1 MLLFVL
7 AYIGGVLTIASPCI
21 LPVLPFVFAR
31 ADQPFLRR
39 GLPMLLG
46 MAATFAIIATLAAV
60 GGGWAVQAN
69 EYGRYAAIALLALFG
84 VTLLFPELS
93 DRLTRPLVA
102 VGGRLSESADRN
114 EHAGGVWPS
123 LLRGVWPSLLLGV
136 ATGLLWA
143 PCAGPVLGLILTGAA
158 LEGANVQTTLLLLA
172 YAAGAATSLAL
183 ALLVG
188 GRVFAA
194 MKRSLGA
201 GEWVRRGLGAAVL
214 VAVVAIAFGVDTGFL
229 TQVSLANTASLEQSL
244 VDRFRPA
251 GGRVDAKPQSSTVM
265 AGGAM
270 MSANPSMAMSAKPQ
284 SMAMSADPGGRQGG
298 EASSS
303 TVMAGGAMMSA
314 NPSMAMT
321 AKPRSMAMSAD
332 PGGRQGGDASSST
345 VMAGGAMMSA
355 NPSMAITAK
364 PQSMAMSADPGAMMK
379 AAPAAASENLPVEG
393 ALPSLSGAVEWLNSP
408 PLTAESLKGKVVL
421 VDFWTYSCI
430 NCLRSIPYVRAWAQK
445 YKDQGL
451 VVIGVHAPEFPFEK
465 NIDNV
470 KNAVA
475 RLKIDYPVAIDNDYA
490 IWRAFSNEY
499 WPADY
504 FIDAEGRIR
513 HHFFGEGDYAQSE
526 IAIQE
531 LLAEAGKRDLPAS
544 VVAVNATGAEAAS
557 DEPDVK
563 SPETYI
569 GYTRAENFASP
580 GGAVSDATHDYSL
593 ADLELNHWGLAGDW
607 KVGGEYATLAKKDG
621 AISFR
626 FHARDLHLV
635 LGPGA
640 DGAPVRF
647 RVTVDGAAP
656 GESHG
661 ADVNADGEGVVTE
674 NRLYQLVRQTG
685 PIVDRTFTIQFLDPD
700 VQAYAFT
707 FG

>member
-1 MLLFVL
+1 MLLFAL

-114 EHAGGVWPS
+114 EHAG
-123 LLRGVWPSLLLGV
+123 GVWPSLLLGV

-270 MSANPSMAMSAKPQ
+270 MSANPSMAM
-284 SMAMSADPGGRQGG
+284 
-298 EASSS
+298 
-303 TVMAGGAMMSA
+303 
-314 NPSMAMT
+314 
-321 AKPRSMAMSAD
+321 
-332 PGGRQGGDASSST
+332 
-345 VMAGGAMMSA
+345 
-355 NPSMAITAK
+355 TAK

-379 AAPAAASENLPVEG
+379 AVPAAASENLPVEG

-569 GYTRAENFASP
+569 GYMRAENFTSP
-580 GGAVSDATHDYSL
+580 GGAVSDAAHDYSL
-593 ADLELNHWGLAGDW
+593 VDLKLNHWGLAGDW

-635 LGPGA
+635 L
-640 DGAPVRF
+640 
-647 RVTVDGAAP
+647 
-656 GESHG
+656 S
-661 ADVNADGEGVVTE
+661 
-674 NRLYQLVRQTG
+674 LL
-685 PIVDRTFTIQFLDPD
+685 
-700 VQAYAFT
+700 
-707 FG
+707 

>member
-1 MLLFVL
+1 MFLFLL
-7 AYIGGVLTIASPCI
+7 AYIGGVLTILSPCI

-39 GLPMLLG
+39 GLPLLLG
-46 MAATFAIIATLAAV
+46 MAATFAVIATLAAV

-102 VGGRLSESADRN
+102 LGGRLSESADRN
-114 EHAGGVWPS
+114 EHAGS
-123 LLRGVWPSLLLGV
+123 VWPSLLLGV

-158 LEGANVQTTLLLLA
+158 LQGANVQTTLLLLA

-201 GEWVRRGLGAAVL
+201 GEWIRRGLGAAVL
-214 VAVVAIAFGVDTGFL
+214 VAVVAIALGLDTGFL
-229 TQVSLANTASLEQSL
+229 TQISLANTASLEQSL
-244 VDRFRPA
+244 VDRFHPA
-251 GGRVDAKPQSSTVM
+251 GGRVDATPSSSVVM
-265 AGGAM
+265 AGGGAMMMSGNAPTMAMNADPAGKGGAEPPSSVVTPGGGAM
-270 MSANPSMAMSAKPQ
+270 MSANAPTMAMN
-284 SMAMSADPGGRQGG
+284 
-298 EASSS
+298 
-303 TVMAGGAMMSA
+303 A
-314 NPSMAMT
+314 NPA
-321 AKPRSMAMSAD
+321 
-332 PGGRQGGDASSST
+332 
-345 VMAGGAMMSA
+345 
-355 NPSMAITAK
+355 
-364 PQSMAMSADPGAMMK
+364 AMMK
-379 AAPAAASENLPVEG
+379 AAPSAGAAENLPVEG
-393 ALPSLSGAVEWLNSP
+393 MLPPLLGAVQWLNSP

-430 NCLRSIPYVRAWAQK
+430 NCLRSIPYVRAWAEK

-470 KNAVA
+470 KSAVA

-490 IWRAFSNEY
+490 IWRAFNNEY

-513 HHFFGEGDYAQSE
+513 HHYFGEGDYAESE
-526 IAIQE
+526 KVIQQ
-531 LLAEAGKRDLPAS
+531 LLAEAGKGNLPAKVVS
-544 VVAVNATGAEAAS
+544 VSATGAEAAS
-557 DEPDVK
+557 DEADVK

-580 GGAVSDATHDYSL
+580 GGAVSDAAHDYSV
-593 ADLELNHWGLAGDW
+593 ADLKLNDWGLAGAW
-607 KVGGEYATLAKKDG
+607 TVGAQYATLDKKDG
-621 AISFR
+621 AISYR

-640 DGAPVRF
+640 DGAPVHF
-647 RVTVDGAAP
+647 RVTIDGAAP

-661 ADVNADGEGVVTE
+661 ADVDANGEGVVTE

-685 PIVDRTFTIQFLDPD
+685 PIVDRTFTIEFLDPD

>member
-1 MLLFVL
+1 LFLFAL

-39 GLPMLLG
+39 GLPMLIG
-46 MAATFAIIATLAAV
+46 MGLTFAVVATLAAV

-69 EYGRYAAIALLALFG
+69 EYGRYIALALLALFG

-93 DRLTRPLVA
+93 DRLTRPLVSL
-102 VGGRLSESADRN
+102 GGRLSESADRN
-114 EHAGGVWPS
+114 ENAGS
-123 LLRGVWPSLLLGV
+123 VWPSLLLGM

-158 LEGANVQTTLLLLA
+158 LQGANVGTTFLLLA

-214 VAVVAIAFGVDTGFL
+214 VAVVAVVFGADTGFL
-229 TQVSLANTASLEQSL
+229 TQISLANTASLEQGL
-244 VDRFRPA
+244 VDRFHPA
-251 GGRVDAKPQSSTVM
+251 PVKMSGEPSSSVLM
-265 AGGAM
+265 PEGGAM
-270 MSANPSMAMSAKPQ
+270 MSANPSIMSGNAPTMAMTGKP
-284 SMAMSADPGGRQGG
+284 ADKDGADP
-298 EASSS
+298 SSS
-303 TVMAGGAMMSA
+303 VVMNGGAMMSA
-314 NPSMAMT
+314 NAPTMAMN
-321 AKPRSMAMSAD
+321 
-332 PGGRQGGDASSST
+332 G
-345 VMAGGAMMSA
+345 
-355 NPSMAITAK
+355 NPA
-364 PQSMAMSADPGAMMK
+364 AMMK
-379 AAPAAASENLPVEG
+379 AAEAPPANALPVEG
-393 ALPSLSGAVEWLNSP
+393 PLPSLTGAVQWLNSP
-408 PLTAESLKGKVVL
+408 PLTAEQLKGKVVL

-430 NCLRSIPYVRAWAQK
+430 NCLRSIPYVRAWAEK

-451 VVIGVHAPEFPFEK
+451 VVIGVHAPEFAFEK

-470 KNAVA
+470 KQAVA
-475 RLKIDYPVAIDNDYA
+475 KLKIDYPVAVDNDYA
-490 IWRAFSNEY
+490 IWRAFNNEY

-504 FIDAEGRIR
+504 FIDAKGQIR
-513 HHFFGEGDYAQSE
+513 HHFFGEGDYAESE
-526 IAIQE
+526 KVIQQ
-531 LLAEAGKRDLPAS
+531 LLAEAGKGNMPTD
-544 VVAVNATGAEAAS
+544 VVSVNATGAEAAS
-557 DEPDVK
+557 DSADVQ

-569 GYTRAENFASP
+569 GFVRSENFASP
-580 GGAVSDATHDYSL
+580 GGAIGDKPHDY
-593 ADLELNHWGLAGDW
+593 ATGDLKQLNDWGLSGDW
-607 KVGGEYATLAKKDG
+607 TVGGQSASLNKTDG

-635 LGPGA
+635 LGPGV
-640 DGAPVRF
+640 GGKPVRF
-647 RVTVDGAAP
+647 RVTIDGAAP

-661 ADVNADGEGVVTE
+661 ADIDANGDGVVTDH
-674 NRLYQLVRQTG
+674 RLYQLVRQSG
-685 PIVDRTFTIQFLDPD
+685 PIKDRTFTIQFLDPE